1 MNRKVALLSHPVA
14 CHVGMCRCFR
24 VFFIV
29 LACVMMGCATS
40 EYEGASGICPLP
52 ACSDWKYKQFAHEG
66 IPIIGF
72 HKPGRSP
79 GSIVVYIEGD
89 GNAWLSRSQVSSDP
103 TPDDPVALRL
113 ALRVPDPGVLYLAR
127 PCQYVGSKLIT
138 SCDSSLWTTGRYS
151 PEVIEAMDRA
161 ITDSKLSSED
171 RLTLVGYSGGG
182 VIATLVASRRMDVD
196 ELVTVAAPLDIS
208 AWANH
213 HQVSPLKDSLNPSEH
228 VPALGLSR
236 EFHFH
241 GGRDLVVPP
250 AVMKRYRQRVSR
262 ANVHFFSVPEFDH
275 QCCWVRDWPK
285 LLAMIRKRAV
295 HMKMDSISLKR
306 EVLSILEN

>member
-1 MNRKVALLSHPVA
+1 MNREVTLRSQLDA
-14 CHVGMCRCFR
+14 CYVVKRRCFR

-29 LACVMMGCATS
+29 IACVTMGCATS
-40 EYEGASGICPLP
+40 EYEGVSGTCPLT
-52 ACSDWKYKQFAHEG
+52 ACSDWKFRRYAYDR

-72 HKPGRSP
+72 HKLGRSP
-79 GSIVVYIEGD
+79 GRMVVYIEGD
-89 GNAWLSRSQVSSDP
+89 GNAWLSRSRISSDP

-113 ALRVPDPGVLYLAR
+113 ALRDPDPGVLYLAR

-213 HQVSPLKDSLNPSEH
+213 HRVSPLKDSLNPSEH
-228 VPALGLSR
+228 VPALGSSR

-250 AVMKRYRQRVSR
+250 AIMKRYHRRVSR

-275 QCCWVRDWPK
+275 KCCWVRDWPK
-285 LLAMIRKRAV
+285 LLAMIRKRAG